1 MHDRFEMR
9 QVSKRKEK
17 NKKDSAKEEGPSKKN
32 EMKSSKF
39 FSKLQEVAKDDA
51 TRKEQK
57 RKARAEG
64 INAAPTHTNQST
76 KRFKL

>member
-9 QVSKRKEK
+9 QVSKRNEK

-64 INAAPTHTNQST
+64 INAAPTHTNQSS